1 MAKKEQKTTKVSK
14 EKNKNKKSFFK
25 DFKAELKKVVW
36 PTPKQLVNNTV
47 AVITI
52 VLITAV
58 IVFVL
63 DVAFESMNKYGV
75 DKLKNVISNTSAEN
89 STDSNSTTDENV
101 TDENTASDESTQTDE
116 NTTTEDNETSEENAV
131 TDETAP
137 EDENQNAEETNNET
151 SENTENNTEETN
163 TEAVNE

>member
-1 MAKKEQKTTKVSK
+1 MAKKEQKTTKVGK
-14 EKNKNKKSFFK
+14 EKNKNKKSYFK

-47 AVITI
+47 AVITV

-63 DVAFESMNKYGV
+63 DLAFESMNKYGV

-101 TDENTASDESTQTDE
+101 TDENA
-116 NTTTEDNETSEENAV
+116 TTEDGATSEENAT
-131 TDETAP
+131 TDESAT
-137 EDENQNAEETNNET
+137 EGENQNAEETNNET
-151 SENTENNTEETN
+151 
-163 TEAVNE
+163 VNE